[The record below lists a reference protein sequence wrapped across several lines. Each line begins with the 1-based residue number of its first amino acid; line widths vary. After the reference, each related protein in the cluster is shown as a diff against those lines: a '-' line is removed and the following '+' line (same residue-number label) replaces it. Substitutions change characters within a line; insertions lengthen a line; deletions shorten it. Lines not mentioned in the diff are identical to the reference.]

1 MVAPDAAVKVFLTA
15 SPQERARRRAAQ
27 SGGDPDRVLR
37 EQEERD
43 RRDASADRTVLEPA
57 VDAVPVDTTGLTLD
71 EVVAQIELLVT
82 EAREL
87 R

>member
-1 MVAPDAAVKVFLTA
+1 
-15 SPQERARRRAAQ
+15 
-27 SGGDPDRVLR
+27 
-37 EQEERD
+37 
-43 RRDASADRTVLEPA
+43 VLEPA
-57 VDAVPVDTTGLTLD
+57 ADAVPVDTTGLTLD